1 MLVIYGD
8 KFNRQLQESHK
19 NIVWYNRLCMKKK
32 KSYTLA
38 KVVNLLLIFLTTGSI
53 YFKWIPG
60 LWLTKQKKMFY
71 KSSAQNDLDFF
82 LTNML
87 YKSVMLIRLVWKT
100 NVFIGEIF
108 KVNTWW

>member
-1 MLVIYGD
+1 MEINLTDNCRNHIKTVSDIAGYVCI
-8 KFNRQLQESHK
+8 E
-19 NIVWYNRLCMKKK
+19 

-38 KVVNLLLIFLTTGSI
+38 KVVNLLSIFLTTGSI
-53 YFKWIPG
+53 YFKWVPG

-100 NVFIGEIF
+100 NVFIGEIL
-108 KVNTWW
+108 KINTWR

>member
-1 MLVIYGD
+1 
-8 KFNRQLQESHK
+8 
-19 NIVWYNRLCMKKK
+19 
-32 KSYTLA
+32 
-38 KVVNLLLIFLTTGSI
+38 
-53 YFKWIPG
+53 
-60 LWLTKQKKMFY
+60 MFY

-108 KVNTWW
+108 KINTWRQDSTDSYSISIFHPLSD